1 MDFILKKIKRLII
14 QGHYVFTA
22 KADTELLVDGLT
34 QADALESIL
43 NAAFVRSKKSR
54 SQWRKERDE
63 KMYIIESF
71 TYDGTLIYTKGVI
84 RQQGPI
90 EMFYIIVSAKRST
103 FGG

>member
-1 MDFILKKIKRLII
+1 MDFVLKKIKRLII
-14 QGHYVFTA
+14 QGKYIFTA
-22 KADTELLVDGLT
+22 KADAELLVDGLT

-43 NAAFVRSKKSR
+43 NAAIVRSKKSR

-84 RQQGPI
+84 RQQGSI
-90 EMFYIIVSAKRST
+90 ETFYIIVSAKRST
-103 FGG
+103 LGG